1 MYTVDIGSQTGTRIA
16 ASWPRL
22 AALKAAVFVASE
34 RARDLAARGR
44 MESAEVAYHTLLVT
58 LHALLHGEESLRG
71 WQRVAALLADLDTR
85 LPLDALAAS
94 HTGEL
99 QIRVQAMLDLPDLT
113 ALAGMDGIHDTIAA
127 AITVGAPR
135 YNAGD
140 IIGCCTAYWA
150 TLHTILAAPAARG
163 FPGHARALAQLRPV
177 AEAEIPPLPLDAGGV
192 DRYAWVLRH
201 AFDATLAIKG

>member
-58 LHALLHGEESLRG
+58 LRALLHGEESLRG

-140 IIGCCTAYWA
+140 IIGCCTA
-150 TLHTILAAPAARG
+150 
-163 FPGHARALAQLRPV
+163 
-177 AEAEIPPLPLDAGGV
+177 
-192 DRYAWVLRH
+192 
-201 AFDATLAIKG
+201 

>member
-1 MYTVDIGSQTGTRIA
+1 MQTA

-22 AALKAAVFVASE
+22 ATLKGAVFVVGE

-44 MESAEVAYHTLLVT
+44 IESAEVAYHTLLVT
-58 LHALLHGEESLRG
+58 LRALLGAEESSRG

-94 HTGEL
+94 RAGEL
-99 QIRVQAMLDLPDLT
+99 QIRAQAMLDLPELT
-113 ALAGMDGIHDTIAA
+113 ALAGLEDIHDTSAA

-140 IIGCCTAYWA
+140 IIGCCTIYWA
-150 TLHTILAAPAARG
+150 TLHTILAAPATRG
-163 FPGHARALAQLRPV
+163 FPGHARALAQLRPA
-177 AEAEIPPLPLDAGGV
+177 AEAEMPPLPLDTGGI

-201 AFDATLAIKG
+201 ALDATLAIKS

>member
-1 MYTVDIGSQTGTRIA
+1 MHTIDTGSRTGTPIVT
-16 ASWPRL
+16 SWPRL
-22 AALKAAVFVASE
+22 AALKAAVFVADE

-44 MESAEVAYHTLLVT
+44 VESAEIAYHTLLVT
-58 LHALLHGEESLRG
+58 LHTLLGSEESSRG

-94 HTGEL
+94 RAGEL
-99 QIRVQAMLDLPDLT
+99 RIRAQAMLDLPDLT
-113 ALAGMDGIHDTIAA
+113 ALTGMDDIHDTIAA
-127 AITVGAPR
+127 AITV
-135 YNAGD
+135 GD

-150 TLHTILAAPAARG
+150 TLHTILVAPAARG

-177 AEAEIPPLPLDAGGV
+177 TEAEVAPLPLDAGDI

>member
-1 MYTVDIGSQTGTRIA
+1 MYTVDTGSRAGTPIA

-22 AALKAAVFVASE
+22 AALKGAVLAAGE
-34 RARDLAARGR
+34 TARDLAARGR
-44 MESAEVAYHTLLVT
+44 TESAEIAYHTLLIT

-94 HTGEL
+94 RAGEL
-99 QIRVQAMLDLPDLT
+99 QIRAQAMLDLPDLT
-113 ALAGMDGIHDTIAA
+113 TLAGMDGIHDTIAA

-140 IIGCCTAYWA
+140 IAGCCIIYWA
-150 TLHTILAAPAARG
+150 TLHTILAAPATRG

-177 AEAEIPPLPLDAGGV
+177 AEAEMPPLPLDAGGI

-201 AFDATLAIKG
+201 AFDVTLAIKG